1 MLKYRQQSV
10 FHLMA
15 AASMSVVSTVAMT
28 GCNDDTSQNRDAAA
42 QAINDASHAATN
54 MTPGEAHLGVSEE
67 GGQSR
72 TTEYAGV
79 ATKAGNAANSG
90 LSGQQQAGR
99 SLEFDA
105 ALGQARVALED
116 LRRAEAELSIQVK
129 SGETSLEYTD
139 PIAAIQRDLDAALSQ
154 AASIEGARQVSFLDG
169 FRLIDAQEAASKE
182 RKLGLTAQR
191 GSTQARIDDLAG
203 KIAAEQKAEAALRDS
218 AAEVKSK
225 IAGAPIEERIAMIDR
240 AAAISR
246 DADTH
251 QVKASELEALLDT
264 VRPQLEQAETLIKQC
279 DLEIRGLQASRADLQ
294 GRESALKAEIAARS
308 ASLQEIVARVN
319 EMTSAYASARTATI
333 SPRQEEAIAA
343 AEKANGSAR
352 SSAAGSSGAVRSA
365 VAAQVLGA
373 AYWEKASSQA
383 AYAAMASR
391 LAQHATLLGKGDEF
405 KLLAEQLG
413 TEAAT
418 ARAAA
423 EEAYLAAADALE
435 NAPEGKERDDLL
447 GLVRASADLVAGRE
461 ASAATPTVTKDP
473 NADEGQNDAALADR
487 DADIAAIRSLYK
499 SAVEKVRA
507 GDTAGFFAMVVP
519 PTDEVGKT
527 LFALAEKSENSW
539 AEFNAACRS
548 KYGQDIKEMLNDPAL
563 KPAIDKVTAANP
575 MMGQIVMGMKEGGS
589 STLSSMAE
597 LDFDT
602 VEFTFDDEGN
612 TASIKDIPNVEAFA
626 AARQDDGQWRLTLNT
641 QDPAVAMIASNPMA
655 KAMINSMTDAFDS
668 TRARVEANEFQ
679 VKEQMIAA
687 FLEEF
692 GKALAKAAQGGG

>member
-264 VRPQLEQAETLIKQC
+264 VRPQLEQTETLIKQC

-461 ASAATPTVTKDP
+461 ASAAAPTITKDP

-507 GDTAGFFAMVVP
+507 GDIAGFFAMIAP
-519 PTDEVGKT
+519 PTDDPGRTVLEIAQRGER
-527 LFALAEKSENSW
+527 AW
-539 AEFNAACRS
+539 AEFNAAAKS
-548 KYGQDIKEMLNDPAL
+548 KFGQSVVEMLNDPSMA
-563 KPAIDKVTAANP
+563 PAIQSITQSNQNL
-575 MMGQIVMGMKEGGS
+575 GFLVMQLKSGGA
-589 STLSSMAE
+589 STLSA
-597 LDFDT
+597 LAQLNFDT
-602 VEFTFDDEGN
+602 VEFTFDDSGDSAWLEG
-612 TASIKDIPNVEAFA
+612 IPNVEEFA
-626 AARQDDGQWRLTLNT
+626 AARQPDGDWALVVNTMNPQVLAIATSPEIKMLTDSFVSAL
-641 QDPAVAMIASNPMA
+641 
-655 KAMINSMTDAFDS
+655 DS
-668 TRARVEANEFQ
+668 TRARVEGNEFQ